1 MLLLCLSLHCVE
13 AADASSNSLV
23 RFHFA
28 TGDGPVG
35 DVDVELF
42 NSEKPETVRNFLL
55 YVRNGSYRQVL
66 LNRLL
71 PGVLLEGGGFT
82 NQAAVT
88 NSNPFL
94 DFGSLPSLGTVPNEF
109 GVGTLLSNVE
119 GTLAMAKSGTNDR
132 SSGVQW
138 FFNQGDNSGTFDTQ
152 NGGFTVF
159 GRVLEAT
166 NATDGTNLLATF
178 NSLSPSNGIIDMTGF
193 FGPTWGA
200 FTNLPVN
207 FSGYAIPQSRQ
218 LFYVT
223 VTELN
228 PPVADT
234 NAPTITISS
243 PVQNQIVTN
252 ANLTLT
258 GTAADDLGVVRVLY
272 YFGDST
278 PQIATGT
285 TNWSASVTLSLG
297 TNTITMRS
305 VDEFGNL
312 SAPVTRTVR
321 YELPTEPVVNSIV
334 RFHISTG
341 VGSVGNVDV
350 ELFNS
355 EKPQTVR
362 NFLLYARN
370 GSYDQVILNRLLP
383 GVLLQGGGFT
393 NAAAITN
400 SNPFL
405 DFGAVKNLG
414 TITNEFGVGPRY
426 SNVVG
431 TLAMAKVGT
440 NVNSASSQWFF
451 NLGDNSSAFDTQ
463 SGGFTVFGRVLEATN
478 GIDGTNLLATFN
490 SLSPSNGIID
500 MTTFFGPTWAS
511 FTDLPVNYNG
521 YAIPESRQVFYVTVT
536 ELNGPAED
544 TNAPVVT
551 VSSPANDL
559 VVTNATLTLTGTAAD
574 NRGIARVLYFFGD
587 ATPRIATGTTNW
599 TTTVTLSLGTNTIS
613 VQSVDTSGNLS
624 PLVTRTV
631 RYELPTP
638 PVPNSLVR
646 FHFSSGE
653 GPLGDVDVELFDSE
667 KPQTVRNF
675 LMYVRNGSYN
685 QVIAHRLA
693 PRFVLQSGGYTVANP
708 TSSAPFTLYNEVL
721 NLGMITNEFGVGPR
735 RSNFFGTIAMAKL
748 GNNANSASSEWFFNL
763 ANNSTN
769 LDSQNG
775 GFTVFGRV
783 LSVSNQPA
791 MTGTNL
797 LASFNNYSKSNGI
810 VDMTSFYNPTWSAF
824 SELPVTFTN
833 YALPEYRQLYYITVT
848 ELNPPEPD
856 TIPPTVTI
864 TNPPTD
870 TVVTN
875 STITLSGT
883 ASDDRNLARVI
894 YYFGDTAPR
903 VANGTTNWSATLSLR
918 SGTNYIFVQAVDRFG
933 NLSPL
938 VEHRLIQLVTSPL
951 TLTTKGNGVVTG
963 FTNGQEL
970 EVGKVYSILAT
981 PGRGSFFSG
990 WSGTLSSSSEEL
1002 IFRMQTN
1009 MTLTAT
1015 FKVFPLPKGHGTYK
1029 GLFIA
1034 TNQPSQESSGTFST
1048 AIKTSRRH
1056 SGRIFYRGGQYVF
1069 SGGVAKTGQ
1078 ISLQGTM
1085 LGQNVSMTLGL
1096 DITESP
1102 KRLAGVAFIGGTV
1115 SALEAYR
1122 LERRA
1127 RTNEMVHT
1135 GDHTFLI
1142 SGGANAAVVPGGQ
1155 GYGRMKMGSS
1165 GKLVFDAT
1173 LGEGTIFRQK
1183 SQIVGQDRWPIF
1195 SQLYEDTGSILGW
1208 SRFNT
1213 NESGSF
1219 SGNLYW
1225 FKPANLSDAYYPTG
1239 FTSSVVLR
1247 GAPFTIAPAGQR
1259 VLNWTNGTVIIQ
1271 GGNLPR
1277 SLTFRVTLDED
1288 DNFTVQTGPTPLT
1301 LSIDRTTGEVVGS
1314 FFHPVTQAEV
1324 PLVGIIV
1331 QGLDEG
1337 GGLFYGPD
1345 QTGSFSILKQ

>member
-1 MLLLCLSLHCVE
+1 
-13 AADASSNSLV
+13 LV

-28 TGDGPVG
+28 TGEGPVG

-55 YVRNGSYRQVL
+55 YVRNGSYNQVL

-82 NQAAVT
+82 NIAAAT
-88 NSNPFL
+88 NSDPFL
-94 DFGSLPSLGTVPNEF
+94 DFGSVQSLGPITNEF
-109 GVGTLLSNVE
+109 AVGALLSNVA
-119 GTLAMAKSGTNDR
+119 GTLAMAKGGTNA
-132 SSGVQW
+132 SSSAVQW
-138 FFNQGDNSGTFDTQ
+138 FFNQGDNSATFDTQ
-152 NGGFTVF
+152 SGGFTVF

-166 NATDGTNLLATF
+166 NGTDGTNLLATF
-178 NSLSPSNGIIDMTGF
+178 NSLSPSNGIIDMTSF
-193 FGPTWGA
+193 FGPTWA
-200 FTNLPVN
+200 SFTNLPVS

-228 PPVADT
+228 PPEPDT
-234 NAPTITISS
+234 NAPTVTINS
-243 PVQNQIVTN
+243 PVQDQIVTN
-252 ANLTLT
+252 ATLTVT
-258 GTAADDLGVVRVLY
+258 GTAADDRGVARVLY
-272 YFGDST
+272 YFGDTT
-278 PQIATGT
+278 PHVATGT
-285 TNWSASVTLSLG
+285 TNWSATLTLGLG
-297 TNTITMRS
+297 TNIFFVRS
-305 VDEFGNL
+305 VDEVGNF
-312 SAPVTRTVR
+312 SAMTQRTVR
-321 YELPTEPVVNSIV
+321 YELPTPPVVNTIV

-341 VGSVGNVDV
+341 VGPVGNVDV

-393 NAAAITN
+393 NAASITN

-451 NLGDNSSAFDTQ
+451 NLGDNSSVFDTQ

-478 GIDGTNLLATFN
+478 GTDGTNLLATFN

-500 MTTFFGPTWAS
+500 MTSFFGPTWAS
-511 FTDLPVNYNG
+511 FTDLPVNYSG
-521 YAIPESRQVFYVTVT
+521 YAVPESRQVFYVTVT
-536 ELNGPAED
+536 ELNGPTED
-544 TNAPVVT
+544 TNAPITV
-551 VSSPANDL
+551 VSSPAQDL
-559 VVTNATLTLTGTAAD
+559 VVTNAALTLTGTAAD

-599 TTTVTLSLGTNTIS
+599 TASVTLSLGTNVIT

-638 PVPNSLVR
+638 PVPNSIVR
-646 FHFSSGE
+646 FHFSTGE
-653 GPLGDVDVELFDSE
+653 APLGDVDVELFDSE

-675 LMYVRNGSYN
+675 LLYVRNGSYN
-685 QVIAHRLA
+685 KVVAHRLA

-721 NLGMITNEFGVGPR
+721 NLGMITNEFAVGPR

-783 LSVSNQPA
+783 LSVTNQAP

-797 LASFNNYSKSNGI
+797 LASFNTYSKSNGI
-810 VDMTSFYNPTWSAF
+810 VDMTSFYGSTWSAF
-824 SELPVTFTN
+824 SELPVSFTN
-833 YALPEYRQLYYITVT
+833 IALPEYRQLIYITVT
-848 ELNPPEPD
+848 ELNPPELD
-856 TIPPTVTI
+856 TIPPSVTI
-864 TNPPTD
+864 TNPAPD
-870 TVVTN
+870 AVVTN

-883 ASDDRNLARVI
+883 ASDDRSLARVI
-894 YYFGDTAPR
+894 YYFGDTVPR
-903 VANGTTNWSATLSLR
+903 VATGTTNWSATLSLR
-918 SGTNYIFVQAVDRFG
+918 SGTNYVFVQSVDRSG

-938 VEHRLIQLVTSPL
+938 VEHRLIQLITSPL
-951 TLTTKGNGVVTG
+951 TLNTKGNGVIAG

-970 EVGKVYSILAT
+970 IVGQVYTIRAT
-981 PGRGSFFSG
+981 PGGGSYFSG
-990 WSGTLSSSSEEL
+990 WSGTLSSAEEEL
-1002 IFRMQTN
+1002 VFRMQTN

-1034 TNQPSQESSGTFST
+1034 TNQPGQESSGTFST
-1048 AIKTSRRH
+1048 SIKSNRRH
-1056 SGRIFYRGGQYVF
+1056 SGRILYRNGNYVF
-1069 SGGVAKTGQ
+1069 SGSLDRTGQ
-1078 ISLQGTM
+1078 MGLQGTM
-1085 LGQNVSMTLGL
+1085 LGQNVSMTLRL

-1102 KRLAGVAFIGGTV
+1102 RRLAGVAFIGGTV

-1122 LERRA
+1122 VERRK
-1127 RTNEMVHT
+1127 RTNDMVIP
-1135 GDHTFLI
+1135 GNHTFLI

-1155 GYGRMKMGSS
+1155 GHGTMKVGTSGRI
-1165 GKLVFDAT
+1165 VFNAT
-1173 LGEGTIFRQK
+1173 LGEGTTFRQK
-1183 SQIVGQDRWPIF
+1183 AQLVGQDRWPLF
-1195 SQLYEDTGSILGW
+1195 SPLYENTGSILGW

-1225 FKPANLSDAYYPTG
+1225 FKPANLADAYYPTG

-1259 VLNWTNGTVIIQ
+1259 VMDWTNGTVIIQ
-1271 GGNLPR
+1271 GGNLQRP
-1277 SLTFRVTLDED
+1277 LTFRVTLND
-1288 DNFTVQTGPTPLT
+1288 DDTFTTLTGPTSLT
-1301 LSIDRTTGEVVGS
+1301 LSIDRATGEVVGS
-1314 FFHPVTQAEV
+1314 FFHPVTQTET

-1331 QGLDEG
+1331 RGLDEG